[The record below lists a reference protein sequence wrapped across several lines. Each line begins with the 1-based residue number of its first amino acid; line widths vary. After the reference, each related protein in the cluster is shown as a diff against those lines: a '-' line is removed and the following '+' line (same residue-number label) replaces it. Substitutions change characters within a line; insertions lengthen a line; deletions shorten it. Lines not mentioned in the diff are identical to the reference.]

1 MEKVIEQATLAMNP
15 FSRTFPTW
23 QDKEKAYLS
32 SIIKRVTIAP
42 VSYYPDDIVDDSSPK
57 VQALIDCLLAEKEA
71 TEALDESYSG
81 LIFVQRRDSVIAL
94 AEVLSRHPQTAD
106 IFRVGCLIGT
116 SESRK
121 RHSFLDITR
130 MLLSQGQEDTLAD
143 FKIGAK
149 NVIVS
154 TSVAEEG
161 IDIQAC
167 GSVIRWDPPQN
178 MASWAQSRGRAR
190 RKRSTFTLMFEDG
203 GVHQKDVAE
212 WERLEMEMVALY
224 NNNERHMMKPVEEN
238 ETDEWK
244 DVEDEELEYRVEETG
259 YAVVSQHIIDSN
271 LVSSSQG
278 FTHSTFCRSSLGAF
292 LCCDT
297 TQCAC
302 R

>member
-1 MEKVIEQATLAMNP
+1 MLATNP
-15 FSRTFPTW
+15 FFRNLPTW
-23 QDKEKAYLS
+23 QDKEKVYLS
-32 SIIKRVTIAP
+32 NIISRVTVTP

-71 TEALDESYSG
+71 TEALNESYSG

-94 AEVLSRHPQTAD
+94 AEILSRHPQTAD

-130 MLLSQGQEDTLAD
+130 TLLSQDQEDTLTD
-143 FKIGAK
+143 FKIGEK

-224 NNNERHMMKPVEEN
+224 NNNERHMMKLAAEN
-238 ETDEWK
+238 KIDEWD
-244 DVEDEELEYRVEETG
+244 DVEDEELQYRVEETG
-259 YAVVSQHIIDSN
+259 YAVV
-271 LVSSSQG
+271 
-278 FTHSTFCRSSLGAF
+278 
-292 LCCDT
+292 
-297 TQCAC
+297 
-302 R
+302 